1 MKLGGEWENGKT
13 RLLSTS
19 EVAKMLNLSRLH
31 VQTLAVSRELP
42 GVWKGKALLFHLDD
56 VEHYM
61 QTHRG
66 ERLAIA

>member
-1 MKLGGEWENGKT
+1 MQRNSERENGKT
-13 RLLSTS
+13 RLLTTS
-19 EVAKMLNLSRLH
+19 EVAKMLSLSRLH

-42 GVWKGKALLFHLDD
+42 GVWMGNALLFRLED

-61 QTHRG
+61 HTHRR